1 MIYTI
6 TFNPALD
13 YIVSVENFRCGMTNR
28 TEEEQ
33 ILAGGKGINVS
44 LVLKNLGYESRALG
58 FIAGFTGAEIKR
70 RIESQG
76 CKADFISL
84 PAGNSRIN
92 VKIKNMDGTE
102 INAQGPDID
111 EKSREC
117 LMAQLDKLQKGDILV
132 LAGSIP
138 KSMPST
144 IYSEI
149 MERLQKKEVLF
160 VVDATGKL
168 LTEALC
174 HSPFLIK
181 PNHHEV
187 GEIFGVELREREEV
201 IPYAEKLREMGAAN
215 VLVSMSGKGAVLAAA
230 DGNVYAMTAPAGK
243 LINAVGAG
251 DSMVAGFLAGY
262 LETKNYKKAL
272 QMGLAAGS
280 ASAFSENLATR
291 EEVEALLAKMEE

>member
-13 YIVSVENFRCGMTNR
+13 YIVSVENFQCGMTNR
-28 TEEEQ
+28 TAGEQ
-33 ILAGGKGINVS
+33 VLAGGKGINVS
-44 LVLKNLGYESRALG
+44 VVLKNLGYESTALG
-58 FIAGFTGAEIKR
+58 FIAGFTGVEIKR
-70 RIESQG
+70 QIEKQG
-76 CKADFISL
+76 CKADFILL
-84 PAGNSRIN
+84 PYGNSRIN

-111 EKSREC
+111 GKSLEC
-117 LMAQLDKLQKGDILV
+117 LMAKLDNLQKGDILV

-138 KSMPST
+138 KSMSQT

-149 MERLQKKEVLF
+149 MGRLQKKEVLF

-168 LTEALC
+168 LTESLC
-174 HSPFLIK
+174 HAPFLIK

-187 GEIFGVELREREEV
+187 GEIFGVKLKEREEV

-230 DGNVYAMTAPAGK
+230 DGNVYAMEAPAGR
-243 LINAVGAG
+243 LVNAVGAG

-280 ASAFSENLATR
+280 ASAFSESLATR
-291 EEVEALLAKMEE
+291 AEVEALLNKMEE